1 MEDDGVWHWR
11 TDSCS
16 FNESVFLSSM
26 ENILNEEE
34 KKIHYDFENFT
45 RRKEE
50 ERDKLIEDFL
60 SKF

>member
-1 MEDDGVWHWR
+1 
-11 TDSCS
+11 
-16 FNESVFLSSM
+16 M

-34 KKIHYDFENFT
+34 KKIHYDFENFK